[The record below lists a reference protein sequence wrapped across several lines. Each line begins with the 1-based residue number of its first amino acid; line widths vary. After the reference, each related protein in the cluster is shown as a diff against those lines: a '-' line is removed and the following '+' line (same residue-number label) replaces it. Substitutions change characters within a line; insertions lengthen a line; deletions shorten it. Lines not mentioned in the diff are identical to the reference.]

1 MDGRQGDPES
11 SRVSSGTEPAEDRER
26 PSEEP
31 LPASASGE
39 EASAP
44 EPAERLDGRPQ
55 LDNIYFRQLFEN
67 SPDGIV
73 LLDSQDRVLDVNRG
87 FERLFGYTA
96 EEARDQPI
104 NSLIVPPD
112 SFSEASALSDRA
124 MQGRIA
130 AAERARRCK
139 DGSRVE
145 VRILGYPIF
154 DGRRQIGIF
163 GIYSDI
169 TFRRRVEQRLRLQGA
184 AMKSVAN
191 AIFITDREGR
201 IEWVNLA
208 FCRLSGY
215 AEEDVLGR
223 TPEFLC
229 TGSPEPGSDPA
240 LWQSLSPGQ
249 VWRGQV
255 VNCSRDGGSYTVEQT
270 VTPLAGFGRG
280 VSHFVVVQEDV
291 SARLEAEERLRHMAG
306 HDFLTDLPN
315 RYDFTERL
323 KIELERAERS
333 GRALALLVLDL
344 DNFKDVNDA
353 FGHSVGDELL
363 IAVAKRLAGL
373 LRARSALARLGGDEF
388 GIVQTDLDDV
398 ENASGLARRLISAF
412 ELPFEVLERD
422 IHISASVGIAV
433 FPPGEADPRHL
444 IKNADLALFRAK
456 DEGRATYRFYAE
468 EMDLEVRERM
478 KLGQDL
484 HGAIARREL
493 FVEYQPQISMPGST
507 VVAAEALLRWRHP
520 RRGLV
525 GPAEFIPIAEASGLI
540 VPIGEWV
547 LRQACEA
554 AKLWQDR
561 TGFGIPVAV
570 NLSAVQLK
578 SPQFEETVEG
588 VLKRSGLS
596 HELLELELTEGILMQ
611 ATAAAVQ
618 ALARLRQR
626 GVRFALDDFGR
637 GYSSLEYLRKFELD
651 KLKIDRTFIKGIDD
665 RHDRVIVST
674 IAILGRKLGLEVV
687 AEGVETEEQIEFL
700 KREGCELLQGYY
712 FSRPLLPATFRRLL
726 VEGNGRLLPRPTAG
740 RKRAAG

>member
-1 MDGRQGDPES
+1 MDGRQAD
-11 SRVSSGTEPAEDRER
+11 TETMAAGAETAPAEGLDRPDPTEVR
-26 PSEEP
+26 
-31 LPASASGE
+31 
-39 EASAP
+39 
-44 EPAERLDGRPQ
+44 Q
-55 LDNIYFRQLFEN
+55 LDNVYFRQLFEN

-73 LLDSQDRVLDVNRG
+73 LLDPEDRVIDVNRG
-87 FERLFGYTA
+87 FERLFGYSA

-104 NSLIVPPD
+104 NALIVPAN
-112 SFSEASALSDRA
+112 SFGEASALSERA

-130 AAERARRCK
+130 AAERARRRK
-139 DGSRVE
+139 DGSLVD

-154 DGRRQIGIF
+154 DGTRQIGIF

-169 TFRRRVEQRLRLQGA
+169 TFRRRVEKRLRLQGA

-215 AEEDVLGR
+215 EEEDVLGR
-223 TPEFLC
+223 TPDFLC
-229 TGSPEPGSDPA
+229 NGRPEPGCDPG

-255 VNCSRDGGSYTVEQT
+255 VNRNRGGGAYTVEQT
-270 VTPLAGFGRG
+270 VTPLAGHGKG

-333 GRALALLVLDL
+333 GRWLALLVLDL
-344 DNFKDVNDA
+344 DHFKDVNDT
-353 FGHSVGDELL
+353 FGHSAGDELL
-363 IAVAKRLAGL
+363 VSVAKRLGGM
-373 LRARSALARLGGDEF
+373 LRAKSALARLGGDEF
-388 GIVQTDLDDV
+388 GIVQTELDDV
-398 ENASGLARRLISAF
+398 ENASGLARRLIAAF
-412 ELPFEVLERD
+412 ERPFEVLERD
-422 IHISASVGIAV
+422 IHISASIGIAV

-444 IKNADLALFRAK
+444 IKNADLALYRAK

-468 EMDLEVRERM
+468 EMDLAVRERM

-484 HGAIARREL
+484 YGALARREL
-493 FVEYQPQISMPGST
+493 FVEYQPQIALPGAT

-520 RRGLV
+520 KRGLV
-525 GPAEFIPIAEASGLI
+525 GPAEFVPIAEASGLI

-547 LRQACEA
+547 LQQACEA

-578 SPQFEETVEG
+578 SPQFEETVER
-588 VLKRSGLS
+588 VLKRTGLAP
-596 HELLELELTEGILMQ
+596 ELLELELTEGILMQ
-611 ATAAAVQ
+611 ANPAAAE
-618 ALARLRQR
+618 ALERLRER

-637 GYSSLEYLRKFELD
+637 GYSSLEYLRKFPLD
-651 KLKIDRTFIKGIDD
+651 KLKIDRTFVFGLDD
-665 RHDRVIVST
+665 PHDRVIVST

-687 AEGVETEEQIEFL
+687 AEGVETEEQIDFL

-726 VEGNGRLLPRPTAG
+726 VEGNGRLLPRPG
-740 RKRAAG
+740 VDRRRAAG